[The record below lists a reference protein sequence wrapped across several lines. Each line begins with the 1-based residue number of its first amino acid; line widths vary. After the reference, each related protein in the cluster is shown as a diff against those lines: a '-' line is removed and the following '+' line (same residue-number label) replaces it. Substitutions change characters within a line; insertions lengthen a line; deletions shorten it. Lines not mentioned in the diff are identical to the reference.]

1 MCSWQVLASIGFD
14 EWLVE
19 KYGMDMCNYYVD
31 GGVVEDEAE
40 VKAAA
45 KDEYFAM
52 TNRVKMQWKLHENSM
67 GWRAAHRMNQD
78 TSKFE
83 QNHEL
88 FVQQLGALST
98 LGLCALS
105 TLGLCALSL
114 PFFFPTLFQFSL
126 LQAV

>member
-1 MCSWQVLASIGFD
+1 MCSWQVLALVGFD

-19 KYGMDMCNYYVD
+19 KYGMDMCNYYID
-31 GGVVEDEAE
+31 GGVEENEEE

-52 TNRVKMQWKLHENSM
+52 TNRVKMQWKLHENSV

-88 FVQQLGALST
+88 FVQQLG
-98 LGLCALS
+98 LCALS
-105 TLGLCALSL
+105 PLSTLFLFYSLPILSL
-114 PFFFPTLFQFSL
+114 TTRT
-126 LQAV
+126 A